1 MSSDL
6 VNLYEDGVNELVR
19 PHCARVK
26 VLDPVSICTHS
37 LKNVFQGMTVMNAP
51 VIKPT
56 EQTALPAD
64 AVAAMPAMM
73 ASSAEIYGPRGDDVE
88 WRARVDCAALY
99 RLIALYGWDD
109 MVFTHIS
116 LRIPGP
122 DHHFLINPYGFM
134 FDEITASSLVKVDLD
149 GNVVAPT
156 PYFINPAGFT
166 IHSAIHAAREDA
178 VCVLH
183 CHTDAGVAVSA
194 QKGGLLPISQT
205 AMACTADLAYHDYE
219 GVALDLDER
228 ERLVADLKGHGFM
241 LLRNHGTLTVG
252 DSAPSAFMRMFYLER
267 ACKMQVLAQSGGG
280 ELLVCDNDME
290 VRVGKQ
296 VSPAFSQAFG
306 GMLAWPGL
314 LRKVARQS
322 PGFNT

>member
-1 MSSDL
+1 
-6 VNLYEDGVNELVR
+6 
-19 PHCARVK
+19 
-26 VLDPVSICTHS
+26 
-37 LKNVFQGMTVMNAP
+37 MNAP
-51 VIKPT
+51 VVNSSS
-56 EQTALPAD
+56 QAALPAD
-64 AVAAMPAMM
+64 AVAALPALM
-73 ASSAEIYGPRGDDVE
+73 ASTGEIYGERAGDVE

-122 DHHFLINPYGFM
+122 EHHFLINPYGFM

-149 GNVVAPT
+149 GNVVSPT

-178 VCVLH
+178 MCVIH

-205 AMACTADLAYHDYE
+205 AMACTKDLAYHDYE

-228 ERLVADLKGHGFM
+228 ERLVADIGEHSFM

-252 DSAPSAFMRMFYLER
+252 DSAPGAFMRMFYLER
-267 ACKMQVLAQSGGG
+267 ACKMQVLAQAGGG
-280 ELLVCDNDME
+280 ELLTCDEEME

-296 VSPAFSQAFG
+296 VSPAFNQAFG